1 MAVKYTI
8 AGPYTVCFPTKLR
21 AASCGHILNLTLQQ
35 DLENGTIRSAGDW
48 IELDNYEDAAPA
60 SGNGAAVFQGV
71 IRGKSARG
79 NYYVEV
85 TADTTDLLVYQEP
98 VPAETNFTKP
108 FTVESAWINEEGDVV
123 RAYTL
128 CKYDIFEVSKE
139 AFTTTPTA
147 ASIGKPVTANANG
160 KLVIGS

>member
-8 AGPYTVCFPTKLR
+8 GGPYAVCFPTKIR
-21 AASCGHILNLTLQQ
+21 SGNCGHVLNLTLQQ
-35 DLENGTIRSAGDW
+35 DLENGTIRSAGQW
-48 IELDNYEDAAPA
+48 IELDNYKDAAPA

-79 NYYVEV
+79 NWYVEV

-98 VPAETNFTKP
+98 VIAESNYGKKW
-108 FTVESAWINEEGDVV
+108 VSEKNWINEKGDVV

-128 CKYDIFEVSKE
+128 CKYDIFEVSAE
-139 AFTTTPTA
+139 AFSGTPD
-147 ASIGKPVTANANG
+147 SGKTVTANAAG
-160 KLVIGS
+160 KLVVGN

>member
-8 AGPYTVCFPTKLR
+8 GGPYAVCFPTKIR
-21 AASCGHILNLTLQQ
+21 SGNCGHVLNLTLQQ
-35 DLENGTIRSAGDW
+35 DLENGTIRSAGQW
-48 IELDNYEDAAPA
+48 IELDNYKDAAPA

-79 NYYVEV
+79 NWYVEV

-98 VPAETNFTKP
+98 VIAESNYGKKW
-108 FTVESAWINEEGDVV
+108 VSEKNWINEQGDVV

-128 CKYDIFEVSKE
+128 CKYDIFEVSAE
-139 AFTTTPTA
+139 AFSGTPA
-147 ASIGKPVTANANG
+147 AKKTVTANAAG
-160 KLVIGS
+160 KLVVGN

>member
-8 AGPYTVCFPTKLR
+8 GGPYAVCFPTKIR
-21 AASCGHILNLTLQQ
+21 SGNCGHVLNLTLQQ

-48 IELDNYEDAAPA
+48 IELDNYKDAAPA

-79 NYYVEV
+79 NWYVEV

-98 VPAETNFTKP
+98 VIAESNYGKKW
-108 FTVESAWINEEGDVV
+108 VSEKNWINEQGDVV

-128 CKYDIFEVSKE
+128 CKYDIFEVSTE
-139 AFTTTPTA
+139 AFSGTPA
-147 ASIGKPVTANANG
+147 AKKTVTANAAG
-160 KLVIGS
+160 KLVVGN